1 MRQIERACVCV
12 PRERSAAGRARNQ
25 QQARNRQLG
34 SVKSVRRLRY
44 RCCRLT
50 MTYAV
55 FDMFNVAQR
64 KFTSRSNSGI
74 F

>member
-1 MRQIERACVCV
+1 
-12 PRERSAAGRARNQ
+12 
-25 QQARNRQLG
+25 
-34 SVKSVRRLRY
+34 
-44 RCCRLT
+44 

-74 F
+74 FWPSRQNANSNTISLANELNFRIW